1 MTDGGGAYQQIE
13 VAYQRPAGPQPPA
26 LLCEYPAHREVNR
39 QYVDIGKEVQ
49 QCAFVGLRIVSP
61 QDSLIQFGERHD
73 ARADALR
80 PQFVETLRYCL
91 DAVQIVDD
99 PVRVHQELQLRQ
111 LLTVPRAGY
120 TRLMEHALQPF
131 SGVWSSPRTSG
142 RLGTPPSLLPGFSL
156 PGVERYEHLCALFK
170 VEAFQW
176 LEHTF

>member
-1 MTDGGGAYQQIE
+1 ML
-13 VAYQRPAGPQPPA
+13 RPMPCGPQ
-26 LLCEYPAHREVNR
+26 L
-39 QYVDIGKEVQ
+39 
-49 QCAFVGLRIVSP
+49 
-61 QDSLIQFGERHD
+61 
-73 ARADALR
+73 
-80 PQFVETLRYCL
+80 VETLRYCL

-111 LLTVPRAGY
+111 LLTIPRAGY

-131 SGVWSSPRTSG
+131 SGVWSSPGAG
-142 RLGTPPSLLPGFSL
+142 RCLGTPPSLLPGFSQ